1 MASEASDEMMA
12 LLQELAALK
21 EIDQTQDGLGR
32 QQRVARKER
41 QQRRTEVRA
50 QIRQLARNK
59 KASNPDQ

>member
-1 MASEASDEMMA
+1 MGSEASDEMMA

-41 QQRRTEVRA
+41 QQRRTEVCA
-50 QIRQLARNK
+50 QIKQLARNK
-59 KASNPDQ
+59 KEQS